1 MRPDDAPDRPDSS
14 NHWPRIPTAATA
26 IATAAAAQEE
36 LRLDEYLDD
45 YLSSSSPSSISSTHA
60 VVSTTLQHDGD
71 VFISSEDEDDDD
83 NGGAL
88 LLPPDVELSLTD
100 TSTFVVSLPPEFSWV
115 THAHADSDT
124 FQQYL
129 PETDGSDGTFYH
141 PVSWF
146 ASGADGGID
155 PSLDLLGIDLVDDST
170 MSDPLPPPFFDAQ
183 PFGGAEILGL
193 PAASPAP
200 APPSAAAIS
209 PPVMYQPQTLNPN
222 AVAQQLQALVEAGDD
237 TPDAP
242 PFPFQHPAPFMHPD
256 PGVIGGTNQNLT
268 DFLYTWYRQTRSTS
282 RSALRV
288 PWPSKANEQIAAPIS
303 HVQYADLEG
312 DRCDLQGLNWE
323 AMGVTRREARTRRCS
338 TYHNYTN
345 MADSDRWHVRSPI
358 PPQ

>member
-14 NHWPRIPTAATA
+14 NHWPRIPTAAATA

-36 LRLDEYLDD
+36 LRVDEYSDD
-45 YLSSSSPSSISSTHA
+45 CLSSSGPSSISSTHA
-60 VVSTTLQHDGD
+60 VVSTLEDDGD
-71 VFISSEDEDDDD
+71 VSISSEDEDDDD
-83 NGGAL
+83 HGGAL
-88 LLPPDVELSLTD
+88 LQPLDLELHLAD
-100 TSTFVVSLPPEFSWV
+100 TSAFVLSIPPAFSSI
-115 THAHADSDT
+115 AYIDSDT
-124 FQQYL
+124 FLPYL
-129 PETDGSDGTFYH
+129 PETDGSDGNYSH

-146 ASGADGGID
+146 ASGAEGGID
-155 PSLDLLGIDLVDDST
+155 PSLDLLGIDGLDDST

-183 PFGGAEILGL
+183 TLGGAEILGL

-200 APPSAAAIS
+200 PSAAAVS

-268 DFLYTWYRQTRSTS
+268 DFLYTWYRQTRSSS

-323 AMGVTRREARTRRCS
+323 AMGVTRREARARRCS

-345 MADSDRWHVRSPI
+345 MAESDRWHVRSPI
-358 PPQ
+358 SPL